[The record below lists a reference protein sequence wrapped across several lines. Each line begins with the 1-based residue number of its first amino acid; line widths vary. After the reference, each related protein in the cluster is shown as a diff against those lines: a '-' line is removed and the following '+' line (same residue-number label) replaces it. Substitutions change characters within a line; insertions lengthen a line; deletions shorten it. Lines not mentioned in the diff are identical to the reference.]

1 VTQVGETRTK
11 AVLWSEAGDGD
22 MHGLSGEEFLG
33 TRSNFESPATLFQPV
48 DFAGRVNLGRG
59 GRPLREILLSSS

>member
-1 VTQVGETRTK
+1 
-11 AVLWSEAGDGD
+11 

-33 TRSNFESPATLFQPV
+33 TRRNFESPATLFQPV

-59 GRPLREILLSSS
+59 GRPLRRILLSSN